1 MTTAVHFVYASMLSE
16 FQELVAKTA
25 GLAIAIHLALWI
37 VLHLL
42 FRRMERPPRLSLH
55 LFALSM
61 GAWIAGL
68 KYFDQAAWVDHVGAA
83 LIFTTTLL
91 LWVLIDRLI
100 CGAWLARHRKTHI
113 PIILRQLAGVLVVF
127 AAVSCILKWGYQLE
141 LTGLLATSGIAA
153 VILGFAMQDLLAN
166 VIAGFSI
173 HVTRAYKVGDWLL
186 LGEKGERAE
195 VTEINWRST
204 RLINNDQVSFELP
217 NSDVVKNRI
226 VNLNYP
232 TPEHGIRLRIGLDYD
247 VPPAVAKQALV
258 AAAKNA
264 KGTIES
270 PAPTVFLCEFG
281 DSAVVYELR
290 VWMRQAK
297 LYNDACDAIRTA
309 LWYELKRRNIR
320 IPFPIQVQ
328 EFRTHTEPKYFA
340 DAKAK
345 AAEIMGG
352 KALSCLTSE
361 EARTLV
367 ANGKIALFGPQ
378 EALVSSGESGD
389 SMFVILDGG
398 VQVTGKSD
406 SGSQVVLAKLGP
418 GEFFGEI
425 SLLTGAPRNASVS
438 AETDTL
444 VLEVRKQDISPLIDA
459 NPALAG
465 CLGELLERRQT
476 ETQAALRRKTGTS
489 ESESPAPQQRTW
501 TERILAFFG
510 DSGE

>member
-25 GLAIAIHLALWI
+25 GFAIAIYLVVWL
-37 VLHLL
+37 VFHLL
-42 FRRMERPPRLSLH
+42 FRGLDRPPRLSLH
-55 LFALSM
+55 LFALSL
-61 GAWIAGL
+61 GTWIAGSI
-68 KYFDQAAWVDHVGAA
+68 FFTREAWVDHVGAA
-83 LIFTTTLL
+83 LIFTTALL
-91 LWVLIDRLI
+91 FWVLFDRLI
-100 CGAWLARHRKTHI
+100 CGAWLSRRRKIDI
-113 PIILRQLAGVLVVF
+113 PIILRQCGGVIVILVAG
-127 AAVSCILKWGYQLE
+127 ACILKWGYQLE
-141 LTGLLATSGIAA
+141 LTGLFATSGIAA

-217 NSDVVKNRI
+217 NSDIVKNRI

-258 AAAKNA
+258 AAATNA

-270 PAPTVFLCEFG
+270 PAPTVFLCEFA
-281 DSAVVYELR
+281 DSAVIYELR

-297 LYNDACDAIRTA
+297 LYNDTCDAIRTA

-328 EFRTHTEPKYFA
+328 EFRTHTEPKYLA

-345 AAEIMGG
+345 AADIMGG
-352 KALSCLTSE
+352 KALSCLTPE

-367 ANGKIALFGPQ
+367 ANGKIDLFGPG
-378 EALVSSGESGD
+378 EALVSGGEIGN
-389 SMFVILDGG
+389 SMFVILDGH
-398 VQVTGKSD
+398 VQVAGKSD
-406 SGSQVVLAKLGP
+406 TGSLIPLAKLGP
-418 GEFFGEI
+418 GDFFGEI
-425 SLLTGAPRNASVS
+425 SLLTGAPRNASVY

-444 VLEVRKQDISPLIDA
+444 VLEVRKQDISPLIEA

-465 CLGELLERRQT
+465 CLGELLESRQAA
-476 ETQAALRRKTGTS
+476 TQAALHRKTGKT

-501 TERILAFFG
+501 TERILAFFSV
-510 DSGE
+510 D

>member
-25 GLAIAIHLALWI
+25 GLAIAIHLGVWLAF
-37 VLHLL
+37 HLL
-42 FRRMERPPRLSLH
+42 FRRMERRPRLSFH
-55 LFALSM
+55 LFAISF
-61 GAWIAGL
+61 GTWIAGSI
-68 KYFDQAAWVDHVGAA
+68 FFTREDWVDHVGAA

-91 LWVLIDRLI
+91 LWILFDRLI
-100 CGAWLARHRKTHI
+100 YGAWLSHRRKVHI
-113 PIILRQLAGVLVVF
+113 PIILRQLGGVVVVLV
-127 AAVSCILKWGYQLE
+127 AVSCILKWGYRLE

-153 VILGFAMQDLLAN
+153 VILGFAMQDLLSN

-217 NSDVVKNRI
+217 NSDIVKNRI

-247 VPPAVAKQALV
+247 VPPAVAKQALI

-281 DSAVVYELR
+281 DFAVVYELR

-320 IPFPIQVQ
+320 IPFPVQVQ

-340 DAKAK
+340 DAKSK

-352 KALSCLTSE
+352 KALSCLTPD
-361 EARTLV
+361 EARALV
-367 ANGKIALFGPQ
+367 ANGKITLFGPG
-378 EALVSSGESGD
+378 EALVSSGETGD

-398 VQVTGKSD
+398 VQVAGKSD
-406 SGSQVVLAKLGP
+406 NGSQVVLAKLGP
-418 GEFFGEI
+418 GEYFGEI
-425 SLLTGAPRNASVS
+425 SLLTGAPRNASVY

-465 CLGELLERRQT
+465 CLGELLERRQI
-476 ETQAALRRKTGTS
+476 ETQAALHRKSGKT
-489 ESESPAPQQRTW
+489 ESESPAPQQRSW
-501 TERILAFFG
+501 TERILAFF
-510 DSGE
+510 SVE